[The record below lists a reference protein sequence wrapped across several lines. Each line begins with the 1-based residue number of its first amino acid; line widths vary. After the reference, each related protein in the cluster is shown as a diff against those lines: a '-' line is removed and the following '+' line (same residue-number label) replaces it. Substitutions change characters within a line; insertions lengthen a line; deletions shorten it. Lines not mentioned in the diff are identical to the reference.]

1 MERIVVS
8 TNFGDA
14 PLSLELGGVARQAS
28 GACLARHGDS
38 VVLATCCVAQEP
50 RESGDFIPL
59 TVDYVQMTYAAGK
72 IPGGFFKREGR
83 PTEREVLSSRF
94 IDRSIRP
101 LIPKGF
107 NRDIQIIVTVL
118 SSDLVHDTGVLA
130 MIAASCAVHISE
142 VPFTGPIAGV
152 RVGYDGNTFSL
163 NPPSFDSAKN
173 SDAEAKENGTAMD
186 MVVASTQNAVIMVE
200 GGMLELEEEAVLQG
214 ILFGYEQGRGVIEI
228 QEEVRKKAGKP
239 KLAFEPPDLPEE
251 VKNLLSNEGTALLME
266 ALSIPEKKA
275 RNQRL
280 YEVRARLMELLGD
293 DTQAKRLSQPYLFE
307 LERHIMR
314 KKVLEDGI
322 RIDNRE
328 PKGIRNITIEVPFLP
343 RTHGSAL
350 FTRGETQALV
360 TVTLGTWVDEQKIEL
375 LEGDQYKKF
384 MLHYNFPPFSVGEVK
399 FLRSPSRREVGHGH
413 LAERALSGVVPG
425 DEQFPYTIRVVSDIF
440 ESNGSSSMATV
451 CGASLALMDAGVP
464 ISAAV
469 AGIAMGLIKEGDD
482 VVILSDILG
491 DEDHLGDMDFKVAGT
506 RKGITAFQMDTKIKG
521 VDAEILRKA
530 LLQAKEGRLH
540 ILGIMEHSIQG
551 PREEISLYA
560 PRIVT
565 LQIKPEKIREVI
577 GPGGKMIKHIVDKT
591 KAKIF
596 IDDSGTVNIASVD
609 KEACDEAIRMIQEI
623 VREPEV
629 GQVYMGKVKSVVDF
643 GAFVEIMPGIVGL
656 LHISQISNERVHN
669 IHDRLKEGDE
679 LLVKVLEVDRGG
691 KIRLSHKEAQ
701 ETP

>member
-50 RESGDFIPL
+50 REGGDFIPL

-142 VPFTGPIAGV
+142 VPFAGPIAGV

-163 NPPSFDSAKN
+163 NPPSLESAKN

-186 MVVASTQNAVIMVE
+186 MVVASTQDAIIMVE

-214 ILFGYEQGRGVIEI
+214 ILFGYEQGRRVIEI
-228 QEEVRKKAGKP
+228 QEEVRKEAGKP
-239 KLAFEPPDLPEE
+239 KLAFEPPNLPEE
-251 VKNLLSNEGTALLME
+251 VKNLLSKEGTVLLAE

-280 YEVRARLMELLGD
+280 YEVRAQLMELLGD
-293 DTQAKRLSQPYLFE
+293 DTSAKRLSQPYLFE
-307 LERHIMR
+307 LERHLVR

-328 PKGIRNITIEVPFLP
+328 PKGIRNITIEVPYLP

-413 LAERALSGVVPG
+413 LAERALGGVVPG
-425 DEQFPYTIRVVSDIF
+425 DEQFPYTIRVVSDIL

-482 VVILSDILG
+482 IVILSDILG

-506 RKGITAFQMDTKIKG
+506 REGITAFQMDTKIKG

-540 ILGIMEHSIQG
+540 ILGIMEQSIQG

-679 LLVKVLEVDRGG
+679 LHVKVLEVDRGG
-691 KIRLSHKEAQ
+691 KIRLSHKETQ

>member
-163 NPPSFDSAKN
+163 NPPSFESAKN

-239 KLAFEPPDLPEE
+239 KLAFEPPNLPEE
-251 VKNLLSNEGTALLME
+251 AKNLLSNEGTALLTE

-293 DTQAKRLSQPYLFE
+293 DTLAKRLSQPYLFE

-413 LAERALSGVVPG
+413 LAERALGGVVPG

-540 ILGIMEHSIQG
+540 ILDIMEHSIQG

-560 PRIVT
+560 PRIVM

-629 GQVYMGKVKSVVDF
+629 GQIYMGKVKSVVDF

>member
-1 MERIVVS
+1 
-8 TNFGDA
+8 
-14 PLSLELGGVARQAS
+14 
-28 GACLARHGDS
+28 
-38 VVLATCCVAQEP
+38 VAQEP
-50 RESGDFIPL
+50 REGGDFIPL

-163 NPPSFDSAKN
+163 NPPSLESAKN

-251 VKNLLSNEGTALLME
+251 VKNLLSNEGTALLTE

-491 DEDHLGDMDFKVAGT
+491 D
-506 RKGITAFQMDTKIKG
+506 
-521 VDAEILRKA
+521 
-530 LLQAKEGRLH
+530 
-540 ILGIMEHSIQG
+540 
-551 PREEISLYA
+551 
-560 PRIVT
+560 
-565 LQIKPEKIREVI
+565 
-577 GPGGKMIKHIVDKT
+577 
-591 KAKIF
+591 
-596 IDDSGTVNIASVD
+596 
-609 KEACDEAIRMIQEI
+609 
-623 VREPEV
+623 
-629 GQVYMGKVKSVVDF
+629 
-643 GAFVEIMPGIVGL
+643 
-656 LHISQISNERVHN
+656 
-669 IHDRLKEGDE
+669 
-679 LLVKVLEVDRGG
+679 
-691 KIRLSHKEAQ
+691 
-701 ETP
+701 

>member
-239 KLAFEPPDLPEE
+239 KLVFEPPDLPEE
-251 VKNLLSNEGTALLME
+251 VKNLLSNEGTALLTE

-560 PRIVT
+560 PRIVM